1 MNVINNCSNP
11 KVKVFYKKNKEDH
24 TDIKE
29 GNDQLTDGILIQKG
43 CNLDYLRSSTDFTV
57 NFITNTN
64 YIKKLTV
71 KSHLPNI
78 GYYDI
83 NIDTDNNISIIE
95 SVYFN
100 NWYDEYGKLK
110 GLIIGNDKNKHFSVQ
125 KEVFVQGNITAF
137 DLTIPSD
144 IRLKKDVKDIT
155 NGLEIINKLRPVS
168 FKWKKNNNESIG
180 FIAQEIEEVLP
191 EFVRDTRLNGE
202 MIKTIKQDKLIP
214 YIVDSIKNIS
224 NRLKKYESSN
234 YKST

>member
-1 MNVINNCSNP
+1 MNVINNCSNLR
-11 KVKVFYKKNKEDH
+11 VKVFYKKN
-24 TDIKE
+24 TE
-29 GNDQLTDGILIQKG
+29 GHKNIIYANEQLTDGILIKKG
-43 CNLDYLRSSTDFTV
+43 CNLDLVGADNDFI
-57 NFITNTN
+57 NFINLGDS
-64 YIKKLTV
+64 KKLTV

-83 NIDTDNNISIIE
+83 TINNGISIE
-95 SVYFN
+95 KSVYFN
-100 NWYDEYGKLK
+100 NWYDSDGSLK
-110 GLIIGNDKNKHFSVQ
+110 GLIIGNENKHFSVR
-125 KEVFVQGNITAF
+125 KDVYVQENITAF
-137 DLTIPSD
+137 YVRIPSD

-202 MIKTIKQDKLIP
+202 TIKTIKQDKLIP

-224 NRLKKYESSN
+224 NRLKKYES
-234 YKST
+234 YKAT

>member
-11 KVKVFYKKNKEDH
+11 KVKVFYKKNTADH
-24 TDIKE
+24 MDIKE
-29 GNDQLTDGILIQKG
+29 GDDQLTDGILIQKG
-43 CNLDYLRSSTDFTV
+43 CNLDYLTGSTAFG
-57 NFITNTN
+57 NFITANNT
-64 YIKKLTV
+64 KTLTV

-83 NIDTDNNISIIE
+83 EINNTNNISISE

-100 NWYDEYGKLK
+100 NWYDEDSKLK

-125 KEVFVQGNITAF
+125 KEVYVQGNITAF
-137 DLTIPSD
+137 DVTIPSD

-168 FKWKKNNNESIG
+168 FNWKKNNNESIG

-202 MIKTIKQDKLIP
+202 LIKTIKQDKLIP

-234 YKST
+234 

>member
-1 MNVINNCSNP
+1 MNVTNNCSNP
-11 KVKVFYKKNKEDH
+11 KVKVFYKKNTEGHKN
-24 TDIKE
+24 IKYDNE
-29 GNDQLTDGILIQKG
+29 QLTDGILIKKG
-43 CNLDYLRSSTDFTV
+43 CNLNLVAENNDFI
-57 NFITNTN
+57 NFINSRDS
-64 YIKKLTV
+64 KKLTV

-83 NIDTDNNISIIE
+83 DINTDKNINSISE

-100 NWYDEYGKLK
+100 NWYNNDGSLN
-110 GLIIGNDKNKHFSVQ
+110 GLIIGNKDKHFSVQ
-125 KEVFVQGNITAF
+125 KDVYVQENITAF
-137 DLTIPSD
+137 DSRIPSD

-202 MIKTIKQDKLIP
+202 TIKTIKQDKLIP

-224 NRLKKYESSN
+224 NRLKKYES
-234 YKST
+234 

>member
-11 KVKVFYKKNKEDH
+11 KVKVFYKKNKEGH
-24 TDIKE
+24 KNIIYANE
-29 GNDQLTDGILIQKG
+29 QLTDGILIQKG
-43 CNLDYLRSSTDFTV
+43 CNLDYLTTGGSTTFI
-57 NFITNTN
+57 NFITNKEYT
-64 YIKKLTV
+64 KTLTV

-83 NIDTDNNISIIE
+83 GIDNVNNISIE
-95 SVYFN
+95 KSVYFN
-100 NWYDEYGKLK
+100 NWYDSDGSLK
-110 GLIIGNDKNKHFSVQ
+110 GLIIGDNTKHFSVQ
-125 KEVFVQGNITAF
+125 KEVYVQGNITAF
-137 DLTIPSD
+137 DLSIPSD

-168 FKWKKNNNESIG
+168 FNWKKNNNESIG

-224 NRLKKYESSN
+224 NRLKKYES

>member
-1 MNVINNCSNP
+1 MNVINNCSNL

-24 TDIKE
+24 KNIIKDDE
-29 GNDQLTDGILIQKG
+29 QLTDGILIQKG
-43 CNLDYLRSSTDFTV
+43 CNLNFVGDNDFI
-57 NFITNTN
+57 NFIKSGPN
-64 YIKKLTV
+64 KLTV

-83 NIDTDNNISIIE
+83 AINTDNNINSISK

-100 NWYDEYGKLK
+100 NCYDTDSKLK
-110 GLIIGNDKNKHFSVQ
+110 GLIIGDNEKHFSVQ

-137 DLTIPSD
+137 DLSIPSD
-144 IRLKKDVKDIT
+144 IRLKKDVEDIT

-168 FKWKKNNNESIG
+168 FNWKKNNNESIG

-202 MIKTIKQDKLIP
+202 IIKTIKQDKLIP

-224 NRLKKYESSN
+224 NRLKKYE
-234 YKST
+234 

>member
-1 MNVINNCSNP
+1 MSVINNCSNP
-11 KVKVFYKKNKEDH
+11 KVKVFYKKNTADH
-24 TDIKE
+24 TNI
-29 GNDQLTDGILIQKG
+29 TVDGILIKKDL
-43 CNLDYLRSSTDFTV
+43 NLNFDSANDFI
-57 NFITNTN
+57 NFINDSGTKT
-64 YIKKLTV
+64 LTV

-83 NIDTDNNISIIE
+83 EIDSANNINSI
-95 SVYFN
+95 SKSTYFN
-100 NWYDEYGKLK
+100 NWYNDDGVLK
-110 GLIIGNDKNKHFSVQ
+110 GLIIGDTTKHFSVQ
-125 KEVFVQGNITAF
+125 KDVYVQGNITAF
-137 DLTIPSD
+137 DITIPSD

-191 EFVRDTRLNGE
+191 EFVRNTRLNGE
-202 MIKTIKQDKLIP
+202 LIKTIKQDKLIP

-234 YKST
+234 

>member
-11 KVKVFYKKNKEDH
+11 KVKVFYKKNTADH
-24 TDIKE
+24 KNIEK
-29 GNDQLTDGILIQKG
+29 GNEQLTDGILIQKG
-43 CNLDYLRSSTDFTV
+43 CNLNYLELTGSTDFS
-57 NFITNTN
+57 NFITKTDN
-64 YIKKLTV
+64 KKLTV

-83 NIDTDNNISIIE
+83 GIDNTNNINSISK

-100 NWYDEYGKLK
+100 NWYDEDSKLK

-125 KEVFVQGNITAF
+125 KEVYVQGNITAF
-137 DLTIPSD
+137 DLRIPSD

-168 FKWKKNNNESIG
+168 FNWKKNNNESIG

-202 MIKTIKQDKLIP
+202 LIKTIKQDKLIP

-234 YKST
+234 

>member
-11 KVKVFYKKNKEDH
+11 KVKVFYKKNS
-24 TDIKE
+24 E
-29 GNDQLTDGILIQKG
+29 GHKNIEEGGNQLTDGILIQKN
-43 CNLDYLRSSTDFTV
+43 CNLELSGSTDFI
-57 NFITNTN
+57 NFITNTGN
-64 YIKKLTV
+64 NKTLTV

-83 NIDTDNNISIIE
+83 DTNFENNISI
-95 SVYFN
+95 SQSAYFN
-100 NWYDEYGKLK
+100 NWYDNDGSLK
-110 GLIIGNDKNKHFSVQ
+110 GLIIGNTNKHFSVQ
-125 KEVFVQGNITAF
+125 KEVFVQENITAF
-137 DLTIPSD
+137 ANNIPSD

-168 FKWKKNNNESIG
+168 FNWKKNNNESIG

-202 MIKTIKQDKLIP
+202 TIKTIKQDKLIP

-224 NRLKKYESSN
+224 NRLKKYES

>member
-11 KVKVFYKKNKEDH
+11 KVKVFYKKNTEDH

-29 GNDQLTDGILIQKG
+29 DNDQLTDDILIQKG
-43 CNLDYLRSSTDFTV
+43 CNLDLVGADNAFI
-57 NFITNTN
+57 NFINDSGSR
-64 YIKKLTV
+64 KLTV

-83 NIDTDNNISIIE
+83 TINNGISIE
-95 SVYFN
+95 KSVYFN
-100 NWYDEYGKLK
+100 NWYDSDGSLK
-110 GLIIGNDKNKHFSVQ
+110 GLIIGDENKHFSVR
-125 KEVFVQGNITAF
+125 KDVYVQGNITAF
-137 DLTIPSD
+137 DLSIPSD

-168 FKWKKNNNESIG
+168 FNWKKNNNESIG

-202 MIKTIKQDKLIP
+202 LIKTIKQDKLIP

-234 YKST
+234 